1 MKQEITDEFVQN
13 VVDLGGLMMTF
24 GKVFRATYLDKNGT
38 KESDTDHTTMLAVMA
53 CAIASSLQLDLDLGK
68 VAHYALVH
76 DLVEVYAGDVN
87 TINFQTTDHK
97 AKEENEAAALQR
109 IKEQFGETFPWI
121 HKTIEAYESLS
132 DPEARYIKTLDKILP
147 AITHIH
153 TDNMAVNEGFDDPV
167 AFETSVRARNEHM
180 RNTFAHDQELVM
192 QLREKLLEPTIVK
205 KYQHHGKER
214 TNS

>member
-1 MKQEITDEFVQN
+1 MKQQITDDFVQG
-13 VVDLGGLMMTF
+13 VVGLGSLMMSF
-24 GKVFRATYLDKNGT
+24 GKVYRATYLDKDGT

-87 TINFQTTDHK
+87 TINFHTTDHK
-97 AKEENEAAALQR
+97 AKEENEAAALRR
-109 IKEQFGETFPWI
+109 IKERFGEVFPWI
-121 HKTIEAYESLS
+121 HTTIEAYESLA
-132 DPEARYIKTLDKILP
+132 DAEARYIKTLDKIMP

-167 AFETSVRARNEHM
+167 AFEESVRARNEHM

-192 QLREKLLEPTIVK
+192 RLREKLLEPTIAK
-205 KYQHHGKER
+205 KYQHHNKER
-214 TNS
+214 TA